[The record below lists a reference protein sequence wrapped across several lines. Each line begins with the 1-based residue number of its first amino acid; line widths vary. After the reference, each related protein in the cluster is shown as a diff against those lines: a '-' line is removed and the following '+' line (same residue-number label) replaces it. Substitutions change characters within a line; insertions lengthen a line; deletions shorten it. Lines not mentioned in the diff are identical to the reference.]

1 MTTELRLCVGIENGK
16 STITDRYFT
25 SPLKLGM
32 PVSRGDRL
40 QIILMMAS
48 AGILKGDEFVYEICC
63 EEGTKTRLTEQ
74 SYTKIFDTGEG
85 GAKRTQQIRLK
96 GNASLYY
103 RPSAVIPFRNS
114 TFDGDTVVELDKESE
129 FAWADIMTAGR
140 VAMQERFAFRHYRN
154 RICVKFEGR
163 PVWMDHCL
171 LEPERMDA
179 DSLFFYDGHTHQG
192 TFYYYGPKEKQ
203 EKILAW
209 RETAIEQIERMES
222 EIRLGVTQ
230 AQEGICVRVLA
241 DTAQDIE
248 EIFDEILNL

>member
-85 GAKRTQQIRLK
+85 GAKRTQIPSCACVTPRRIPDSIR
-96 GNASLYY
+96 SIC
-103 RPSAVIPFRNS
+103 SIAVS
-114 TFDGDTVVELDKESE
+114 
-129 FAWADIMTAGR
+129 
-140 VAMQERFAFRHYRN
+140 RHAN
-154 RICVKFEGR
+154 
-163 PVWMDHCL
+163 
-171 LEPERMDA
+171 
-179 DSLFFYDGHTHQG
+179 
-192 TFYYYGPKEKQ
+192 
-203 EKILAW
+203 
-209 RETAIEQIERMES
+209 
-222 EIRLGVTQ
+222 
-230 AQEGICVRVLA
+230 
-241 DTAQDIE
+241 
-248 EIFDEILNL
+248 IFS